1 MKLATGNRQLHYA
14 LDDDPDE
21 EICTILQ
28 EIPGRWGRMTPL
40 SRAVVV
46 EAGRLLQ
53 QTGLLVA
60 GRHFNIR
67 GKKVGLV
74 GATRRGSLAV
84 DQEFAGSMAENPQLA
99 SPALF
104 GYTLANIPLA
114 EAANHYG
121 LVGPVFALY
130 STDDPLKMATLEA
143 KRWLAAGQVDLML
156 ACEFDDLSHNDDLA
170 LTVDFAIVAP
180 V

>member
-1 MKLATGNRQLHYA
+1 MTAPSWHYA
-14 LDDDPDE
+14 LLDE
-21 EICTILQ
+21 PGEDIRAIVQ
-28 EIPGRWGRMTPL
+28 EIPGRWGRMPPL

-53 QTGLLVA
+53 QAGLLQKERRFNKA
-60 GRHFNIR
+60 GTR
-67 GKKVGLV
+67 VGLI
-74 GATRRGSLAV
+74 GATRYGSLAV
-84 DQEFAGSMAENPQLA
+84 DTAFAATMQSQPQLA

-130 STDDPLKMATLEA
+130 AEDEPLQRAVTEA
-143 KRWLAAGQVDLML
+143 RRWLQNREVDFML
-156 ACEFDDLSHNDDLA
+156 ACEFDDLSRNGALA
-170 LTVDFAIVAP
+170 LTVNFTIVNP
-180 V
+180 L

>member
-1 MKLATGNRQLHYA
+1 MTATSFNYA
-14 LDDDPDE
+14 LIDEPDE
-21 EICTILQ
+21 EICAILQ

-46 EAGRLLQ
+46 EAGRHLRGAGLLQ
-53 QTGLLVA
+53 GD
-60 GRHFNIR
+60 RHFNKLGR
-67 GKKVGLV
+67 RVGLI
-74 GATRRGSLAV
+74 GASRHGSLTV
-84 DQEFAGSMAENPQLA
+84 DQEFAATMVTQPQLA

-130 STDDPLKMATLEA
+130 AQEEPLPCAIAEA
-143 KRWLAAGQVDLML
+143 RRWLQGNDVDFML
-156 ACEFDDLSHNDDLA
+156 ACEFDDLSQDDVLA
-170 LTVDFAIVAP
+170 LTVNFSIVTEL
-180 V
+180 